1 MQSERIE
8 EYLETILYLINKN
21 KGPAKTKQIADELKV
36 SPPSVTEMVQK
47 LSDENL
53 VKYTPYYG
61 VELTEAGAIQA
72 SKIRRKHQ
80 VLEKFLA
87 DVLGVDKRDAHKE
100 ACELEHAVSDTV
112 LEQVCAF
119 MGHPDICPDG
129 NPIGQGECCATVEEQ
144 YPVLSEMQEGSSG
157 TVAMMK
163 VSPADK
169 DRLTS
174 LGLTVG
180 EGLLVKRKQK
190 GGSISVL
197 TRGTEIALGNETA
210 SKIFVKPQRMIR
222 GRVRRRGRH

>member
-1 MQSERIE
+1 MQSKRIE

-21 KGPAKTKQIADELKV
+21 KGPAKTKQIAVELKV
-36 SPPSVTEMVQK
+36 TAPSVTEMIQK
-47 LSDENL
+47 LSAEDL

-61 VELTEAGAIQA
+61 VELTEAGAVQA

-87 DVLGVDKRDAHKE
+87 DVLGVNINDAHKE

-112 LEQVCAF
+112 LEQVCSF
-119 MGHPDICPDG
+119 MGHPDVCPDG
-129 NPIGQGECCATVEEQ
+129 NPIGQGECCTTVEEQ

-163 VSPADK
+163 VPPADK

-174 LGLTVG
+174 LGLMVG
-180 EGLLVKRKQK
+180 ESLVVKRKQK
-190 GGSISVL
+190 QGSISVL
-197 TRGTEIALGNETA
+197 TRGTEIALGNEIA
-210 SKIFVKPQRMIR
+210 SKIFVKPQIMTH

>member
-21 KGPAKTKQIADELKV
+21 KGPAKTKKIADELKV
-36 SPPSVTEMVQK
+36 SAPSVTEMVQK
-47 LSDENL
+47 LAAEGL

-61 VELTEAGAIQA
+61 VELTEAGAIKA

-87 DVLGVDKRDAHKE
+87 DVLGVNKTDAHKE

-112 LEQVCAF
+112 LEQVCTF
-119 MGHPDICPDG
+119 MGHPEICPDG
-129 NPIGQGECCATVEEQ
+129 NPIGQGKCCTTVEEQ
-144 YPVLSEMQEGSSG
+144 YPVLSEMQEGSCG
-157 TVAMMK
+157 I
-163 VSPADK
+163 VSMIKLPPADK
-169 DRLTS
+169 DRLIS
-174 LGLTVG
+174 LGLMVG
-180 EGLLVKRKQK
+180 ESLVVKRKQHK
-190 GGSISVL
+190 GSISVL
-197 TRGTEIALGNETA
+197 TRGTEIALGNEIA